1 MMPPSADTPSACL
14 PEILFEDNH
23 VLVAV
28 KKPGILSQADGGP
41 SPDMLSLLKED
52 IRRRYNKP
60 GQVYLGLVHRL
71 DQPVGGI
78 MVFARTS
85 KAAGR
90 LSAQIRE
97 RRMDKYYLA
106 VVEGLPEPDQAVI
119 EDQLLKNEATG
130 MVQVVPPGSGTRA
143 WLAYRILEKNP
154 AAGRALLVLKLGSGR
169 GHQIRVQLASRG
181 WPIVGDRRYG
191 PAGKQAG
198 GSQTIATDK
207 PQRNQPADPA
217 LFACSLAFDHPI
229 SGQRLRFSAW
239 PPPAAPW
246 NQFAKPE
253 LEPLPSL
260 FRQSGDEPVIHK

>member
-1 MMPPSADTPSACL
+1 MMSISADTPSDCL

-28 KKPGILSQADGGP
+28 KKPGVLSQADGGS

-52 IRRRYNKP
+52 IRRRYKKT

-191 PAGKQAG
+191 SVGKQAG
-198 GSQTIATDK
+198 GSQSIATDK
-207 PQRNQPADPA
+207 PKRNLPADPA

-229 SGQRLRFSAW
+229 SGQRLCFSAW
-239 PPPAAPW
+239 PPAAVPW
-246 NQFAKPE
+246 IQFAKPE
-253 LEPLPSL
+253 LELLPSL
-260 FRQSGDEPVIHK
+260 FQQSGDEPFIHK